1 MAVKG
6 AIAKQRVVD
15 IISNA
20 FGENFIGEYD
30 KKFYVWSEEN
40 GEKVQVAI
48 SLTCPKTPIAAA
60 TPPKA
65 KVEVKPKLTELNFE
79 DDFEMEVPKPK
90 KEISADERANI
101 EELMRKLGL

>member
-1 MAVKG
+1 MIKG
-6 AIAKQRVVD
+6 NKAKED
-15 IISNA
+15 LMNI
-20 FGENFIGEYD
+20 FIDAAKNDYIGCVD
-30 KKFYVWSEEN
+30 KKYYFWSEEN

-60 TPPKA
+60 APPKA
-65 KVEVKPKLTELNFE
+65 KAEVKPKLTELNFE